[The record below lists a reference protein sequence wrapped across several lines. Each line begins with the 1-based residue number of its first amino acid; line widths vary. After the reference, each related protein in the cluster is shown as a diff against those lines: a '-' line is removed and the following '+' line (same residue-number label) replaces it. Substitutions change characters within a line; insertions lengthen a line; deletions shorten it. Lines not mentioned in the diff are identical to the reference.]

1 MYFFGFVNFM
11 TNPDEAT
18 ALEQFGAGTKYYG
31 VAMVL
36 ATMPGLP
43 MLGHGQ
49 LEGLGERYGME
60 FRRALLDERPSIDAL
75 DGHERLLVP
84 LLRQRRRFA
93 GAAGFR
99 LYDFVTRRGTV
110 NEHVYAYSNGRGSER
125 SLVFYNDRFVMTSGR
140 IQASVEFM
148 ATADDGSQRLA
159 RETLADALGLP
170 DDPTRTMRFHD
181 PRTGATIETTVGE
194 IRERGLEVRLEGY
207 AAFAFTDITVGG

>member
-1 MYFFGFVNFM
+1 M
-11 TNPDEAT
+11 T
-18 ALEQFGAGTKYYG
+18 
-31 VAMVL
+31 
-36 ATMPGLP
+36 
-43 MLGHGQ
+43 
-49 LEGLGERYGME
+49 GLG
-60 FRRALLDERPSIDAL
+60 LKL
-75 DGHERLLVP
+75 H
-84 LLRQRRRFA
+84 
-93 GAAGFR
+93 
-99 LYDFVTRRGTV
+99 
-110 NEHVYAYSNGRGSER
+110 HVAVVVRDVER